1 MFPGRCPGP
10 RWAFAAQT
18 RGAPGC
24 PRSSARHGGRVAEVG
39 VVAGLPVAHPEGAYH
54 TRPGASGVRA
64 NGVNLVLTRQ
74 PRAGRGRSDT
84 ARQEAP
90 ISLGTAIYI
99 WDHLVYHLRLAG
111 DRVGVKHRLLTLHV
125 SVRRGPAAWSPPR
138 VPGVVQSRVAN
149 ASLLQKP
156 FPGVMIGARVD
167 RLAVRSSEHPV
178 ARMPQLP
185 GCLPSASWNVLCSR
199 SAANNGVGIP
209 TACRPAR
216 DLRSTSRIPPPWRC
230 GQADA
235 CRTQSGGHGGGHGR
249 ACRRHGEGHGSILCS
264 RLATFVGVVASVQ
277 PAMTLNL
284 RLSALIDSD
293 RLMDVNA
300 GKRQPRVDARPAPS

>member
-1 MFPGRCPGP
+1 M
-10 RWAFAAQT
+10 
-18 RGAPGC
+18 
-24 PRSSARHGGRVAEVG
+24 
-39 VVAGLPVAHPEGAYH
+39 VAGLPVAHPEGAYH

-138 VPGVVQSRVAN
+138 VPGVVQSRVPN

-185 GCLPSASWNVLCSR
+185 GCLPFCVLERLVLTKCRQQRRRNTDRMPTSARLEVHFPDSSPV
-199 SAANNGVGIP
+199 A
-209 TACRPAR
+209 
-216 DLRSTSRIPPPWRC
+216 LR
-230 GQADA
+230 
-235 CRTQSGGHGGGHGR
+235 
-249 ACRRHGEGHGSILCS
+249 
-264 RLATFVGVVASVQ
+264 AS
-277 PAMTLNL
+277 
-284 RLSALIDSD
+284 
-293 RLMDVNA
+293 
-300 GKRQPRVDARPAPS
+300 